1 MDIDEYNRQIVDS
14 AGEFLEI
21 AGEFIH
27 GFKLSLSPK
36 TVLRRFISH
45 FGVTPRLCAILWIY
59 CKDRMEEV
67 GQKKHL
73 LWVLNLLKTDSTEH
87 ALHGRWKADEK
98 TIRKWVTLF
107 IQAISELDVVPVIIS
122 HSMCMLF
129 ALKMVSNN
137 VKIDVTMVVEF
148 FDRPIDRLFFTD

>member
-14 AGEFLEI
+14 AVEFLGI

-59 CKDRMEEV
+59 CKDRMGDV

-73 LWVLNLLKTDSTEH
+73 LWVLNLLKTDSTENR
-87 ALHGRWKADEK
+87 LHGHWKADEK

-107 IQAISELDVVPVIIS
+107 IKVISELGVVSIVVL
-122 HSMCMLF
+122 HSMCIL
-129 ALKMVSNN
+129 
-137 VKIDVTMVVEF
+137 
-148 FDRPIDRLFFTD
+148 P